1 MTIRI
6 LLVEDQALVLGAIAS
21 LLELE
26 SDFIVVGTAPDGRA
40 ALDMIDQHRPDMV
53 VSDIEM
59 AGMAGIDLA
68 EHLRARAP
76 NIAIVMVTT
85 FARPGYLQRA
95 LAAGARGYI
104 LKDTPSRELARIIR
118 RVMAGERIIDPRLR
132 DLAGAG
138 AEDPLNDRDRE
149 LLRLAEQG
157 HSSKKIANLL
167 GKAPGTVR
175 NHFSEVLQKLDAE
188 NRVDACRV
196 ARQMGWL

>member
-21 LLELE
+21 LLALE

-59 AGMAGIDLA
+59 AGMGGIDLA

-76 NIAIVMVTT
+76 SIAVVMVTT
-85 FARPGYLQRA
+85 FAQPGYMQRA
-95 LAAGARGYI
+95 LAAGVRGYI

-118 RVMAGERIIDPRLR
+118 RVMAGERIVDPQLR
-132 DLAGAG
+132 DLVQAGAD
-138 AEDPLNDRDRE
+138 DPLNDRDRE

-157 HSSKKIANLL
+157 HSSKTIAAML

-175 NHFSEVLQKLDAE
+175 NHFSEVLQKLNAV
-188 NRVDACRV
+188 NRVDACRL